1 MFPRGPAIELV
12 DPDLLAA
19 QVVRVPRV
27 VLDVKP
33 EIGRALLG
41 LLHRGESREE
51 TGEGGKRRWLE
62 MVMAQVL
69 TVMCAVAFMGASKK
83 KRNLWLWHFNVSRL
97 AFNLHILFVL
107 PLRADNYVMRRVNE
121 VSV

>member
-12 DPDLLAA
+12 DPDLLPA

-51 TGEGGKRRWLE
+51 TEEGGKRRWLE

-69 TVMCAVAFMGASKK
+69 TVMCAVAFMGASGAKK
-83 KRNLWLWHFNVSRL
+83 KTELVAV
-97 AFNLHILFVL
+97 AF
-107 PLRADNYVMRRVNE
+107 
-121 VSV
+121 